1 MTTEPVSTTATE
13 ADHAVPTSQAD
24 LTTQSVPADPT
35 SLVCQAESI
44 EIGIGDG
51 EDPFDATFLMAG
63 TDAQGRELALWIR
76 LTPTTINDLTSQL
89 DEVLFAQQQ
98 VLGADGDPIERAD
111 DDHAEDDESGPT
123 EERLKRFF
131 DPMGIR
137 HLRDRSP
144 RTTVI
149 LGVAIG
155 SLVLLAF
162 ILQLV
167 RG

>member
-76 LTPTTINDLTSQL
+76 LTPTTINDLTSQF
-89 DEVLFAQQQ
+89 DEVLFAQQRI
-98 VLGADGDPIERAD
+98 LGADGDPIAPAD
-111 DDHAEDDESGPT
+111 DDYTEDDESGPAG
-123 EERLKRFF
+123 ERFKKFF

-137 HLRDRSP
+137 HLKERSP

-162 ILQLV
+162 VLQLV